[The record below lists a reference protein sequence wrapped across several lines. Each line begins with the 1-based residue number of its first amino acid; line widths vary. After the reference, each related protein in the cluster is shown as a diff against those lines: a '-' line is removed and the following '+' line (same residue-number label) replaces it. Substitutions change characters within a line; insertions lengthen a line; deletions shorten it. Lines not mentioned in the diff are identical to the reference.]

1 MKNCII
7 LISVV
12 AILLGCNNKNAIETG
27 GRNERCCPPA
37 KSAAAEKPTVIP
49 PQSIFMLADTFQTQN
64 KTNFVLS
71 SLAGKTTII
80 AMIFTNCTY
89 ACPKLT
95 SNIKKIAT
103 ELNANKKKINYVL
116 VSFDTERDNPD
127 QLQKFAKQM
136 QLDKDWILLHG
147 NEMSVRTL
155 SVLLNVQFEK
165 DAQGNFSHNNLISV
179 LDRSGVL
186 RFQKEG
192 PEADNAETISIIRK
206 LL

>member
-1 MKNCII
+1 MKKNII
-7 LISVV
+7 FILFL
-12 AILLGCNNKNAIETG
+12 AILLGCNNKNAVDTG
-27 GRNERCCPPA
+27 GRSELCCPPV
-37 KSAAAEKPTVIP
+37 KSAAPEKQTVIP

-95 SNIKKIAT
+95 SSIKKIAA
-103 ELNANKKKINYVL
+103 ELKESKKKINCVL

-127 QLQKFAKQM
+127 QLQKFAQQM
-136 QLDKDWILLHG
+136 QLDKDWTLLHG

-165 DAQGNFSHNNLISV
+165 DAQGNFSHNNIISV

-192 PEADNAETISIIRK
+192 LEADSAETISIIRK